1 MVSWAY
7 IPPRT
12 AIYSPMTGCV
22 IVKQVKISD
31 MKISELIKKLQEIQ
45 KEKGDVEVL
54 AVFDT
59 YGEGEW
65 VSLEEDGISFDRFN
79 EGKNIV
85 YIGW

>member
-1 MVSWAY
+1 MAY
-7 IPPRT
+7 IPPRI
-12 AIYSPMTGCV
+12 AIYSLMIGCV

-79 EGKNIV
+79 EGKNV
-85 YIGW
+85 LYIGW

>member
-1 MVSWAY
+1 
-7 IPPRT
+7 
-12 AIYSPMTGCV
+12 
-22 IVKQVKISD
+22 
-31 MKISELIKKLQEIQ
+31 MKISELIKELQKVQE
-45 KEKGDVEVL
+45 EHGDIEVL
-54 AVFDT
+54 AISDT

>member
-1 MVSWAY
+1 ML
-7 IPPRT
+7 
-12 AIYSPMTGCV
+12 
-22 IVKQVKISD
+22 
-31 MKISELIKKLQEIQ
+31 ISEVINTLQEIQ
-45 KEKGDVEVL
+45 KEKGNVEVL

-65 VSLEEDGISFDRFN
+65 VPLEEDGISFDRFN

>member
-1 MVSWAY
+1 MV
-7 IPPRT
+7 
-12 AIYSPMTGCV
+12 
-22 IVKQVKISD
+22 
-31 MKISELIKKLQEIQ
+31 ISELIEKLQEIQ

-65 VSLEEDGISFDRFN
+65 VSLEEGGISFDRFN

>member
-1 MVSWAY
+1 ML
-7 IPPRT
+7 
-12 AIYSPMTGCV
+12 
-22 IVKQVKISD
+22 
-31 MKISELIKKLQEIQ
+31 ISELIKKLQEIQ
-45 KEKGDVEVL
+45 KEHGDIEVL
-54 AVFDT
+54 AMENT

>member
-1 MVSWAY
+1 MEVLLKTNS
-7 IPPRT
+7 
-12 AIYSPMTGCV
+12 M
-22 IVKQVKISD
+22 K

-45 KEKGDVEVL
+45 KGHGDIEVL
-54 AVFDT
+54 ALENT

>member
-1 MVSWAY
+1 
-7 IPPRT
+7 
-12 AIYSPMTGCV
+12 
-22 IVKQVKISD
+22 
-31 MKISELIKKLQEIQ
+31 MKISELIEELQEIR
-45 KEKGDVEVL
+45 KVHGDIEVL

>member
-1 MVSWAY
+1 
-7 IPPRT
+7 
-12 AIYSPMTGCV
+12 
-22 IVKQVKISD
+22 
-31 MKISELIKKLQEIQ
+31 MKISEVINKLQEIQ
-45 KEKGDVEVL
+45 EEDGDVEVL
-54 AVFDT
+54 AISDT

>member
-1 MVSWAY
+1 
-7 IPPRT
+7 
-12 AIYSPMTGCV
+12 
-22 IVKQVKISD
+22 
-31 MKISELIKKLQEIQ
+31 MKISELIKELRQVQNEH
-45 KEKGDVEVL
+45 GDIEVL
-54 AVFDT
+54 AISDT